1 MAEGKVFIMSPAFAL
16 ATLIEL
22 AISGL
27 LIYGFMYEDK
37 VIWFEQTIKRI
48 VLGNLRRII
57 RISKIKKAKK
67 KGLKIAIVFICMG
80 MAGIFWQNRQ
90 TVSFNELAL
99 ENVEALAQ
107 GESGLGNYLCLG
119 DGELD
124 CDGNKVAEVYSGL
137 SLRH

>member
-1 MAEGKVFIMSPAFAL
+1 M
-16 ATLIEL
+16 
-22 AISGL
+22 
-27 LIYGFMYEDK
+27 
-37 VIWFEQTIKRI
+37 
-48 VLGNLRRII
+48 
-57 RISKIKKAKK
+57 KK

-90 TVSFNELAL
+90 TVSLNELAL

-119 DGELD
+119 DGVLD